1 MRKMEKQ
8 IKDYLAYCE
17 EVRGMSNTTMSMKR
31 DVLARFVGV
40 TGILRLEDLT
50 NEVFNKW
57 VAHES
62 ARKIS
67 PRSINMYNAIVVA
80 MVRYYREMGLSIP
93 INLVL
98 VKKLKEER
106 VRRNFYT
113 FEEIERVITMTD
125 ERVGL
130 IVRVMFETGM
140 RIAEVTKLRRVNFD
154 ERRIEFIGK
163 GRKYREVYITEN
175 TLKLLE
181 GYIKRNGIKDDLW
194 GLYEYG
200 GNGEA
205 PTTNTVRNWLKLA
218 FREAGF
224 VDFYPH
230 ALRHSFATDLQRR
243 GASVAEIK
251 EMIGHENIAT
261 TERYLHGFDGK
272 MRELFDKYR

>member
-1 MRKMEKQ
+1 MRKIEKQ

-31 DVLARFVGV
+31 DVLARFVGA

-130 IVRVMFETGM
+130 IVRIMFETGM
-140 RIAEVTKLRRVNFD
+140 RIAEITKLRRVNFD

-163 GRKYREVYITEN
+163 GRKYR
-175 TLKLLE
+175 
-181 GYIKRNGIKDDLW
+181 
-194 GLYEYG
+194 
-200 GNGEA
+200 
-205 PTTNTVRNWLKLA
+205 
-218 FREAGF
+218 
-224 VDFYPH
+224 
-230 ALRHSFATDLQRR
+230 
-243 GASVAEIK
+243 
-251 EMIGHENIAT
+251 
-261 TERYLHGFDGK
+261 
-272 MRELFDKYR
+272 